1 MYLIALNFDWFT
13 GLWLARVFTLSFALI
28 NQFIYC
34 ILAGDYYVSVGHRV
48 EVQFYG
54 KPRQLLVT
62 ALTGSYNFAKNP
74 FSAGELQNRKISCD
88 NTTTSLSNKL
98 KALNINERKILD
110 TKGVLPNDNDDD
122 LSCGANLVS
131 SYRPNALESCDE
143 KLGENETKGQ
153 ISGIKTQTHQRD
165 FPSNVG
171 HQTKSCLRTELKP
184 NQGDSQSVFYYISPE
199 ETHLTIHAHGARP
212 NEHSESRRTVS
223 FESIGGL
230 QKQVALVREMIEL
243 PQKHPEMFTNYGK

>member
-1 MYLIALNFDWFT
+1 M
-13 GLWLARVFTLSFALI
+13 
-28 NQFIYC
+28 YC
-34 ILAGDYYVSVGHRV
+34 IFAGDYYVSIGHRV

-62 ALTGSYNFAKNP
+62 ALTGSHNFAKKP
-74 FSAGELQNRKISCD
+74 FSAGELQNHKISCD
-88 NTTTSLSNKL
+88 NTTTILSDKL
-98 KALNINERKILD
+98 KALNINEGKILD
-110 TKGVLPNDNDDD
+110 TKGVLPNDND
-122 LSCGANLVS
+122 LSSSTDLVS
-131 SYRPNALESCDE
+131 CSRANGLESCDE

-153 ISGIKTQTHQRD
+153 ISGIKIQTHQRD

-171 HQTKSCLRTELKP
+171 HQTQSGLRTALEP
-184 NQGDSQSVFYYISPE
+184 NQGSQSVFYYISPE

-212 NEHSESRRTVS
+212 NEQSESRKKVT

-243 PQKHPEMFTNYGK
+243 PLKHPEMFTNYGK